1 MSLLPQPSPPMETI
15 SWAIFLETNY
25 ENGERERDKKK
36 KKKDA
41 RKKGRE
47 KEKTYANRATK
58 KHSCMR
64 SKYLHI

>member
-1 MSLLPQPSPPMETI
+1 MKR
-15 SWAIFLETNY
+15 
-25 ENGERERDKKK
+25 GREREREKKK

-47 KEKTYANRATK
+47 KGRTYANRATK